1 MAFIQSILNK
11 ILPNSAQDTS
21 GNEDH
26 YLQLERLRIDH
37 DWISAKVTK
46 NGEIYQSLIL
56 QVDIENS
63 ELIIDELYP
72 PENLDQI
79 EPGDT
84 VEIYSQNDNKPV
96 NFYSRILA
104 RELNGDDAR
113 WRLELPAEVGRNQ
126 SRSAYRVYVESEQD
140 LEIELY
146 SDNEPLQDVRIIN
159 ISSEGIKLSFAE
171 ELKDQLQD
179 NQEFMACI
187 IRLPTGVDI
196 DCDIHL
202 RNLYSIRTPLP
213 HILGGGKLTIES
225 PQQRVKLQQYL
236 ASVQRQQRRR
246 EARIA

>member
-1 MAFIQSILNK
+1 MAFIKTILNK
-11 ILPNSAQDTS
+11 ILPNSDKDTHA
-21 GNEDH
+21 NEDH

-37 DWISAKVTK
+37 DWITAKVTK
-46 NGEIYQSLIL
+46 NGVIYQSLIL
-56 QVDIENS
+56 EVDIENS

-72 PENLDQI
+72 PENLQHI

-104 RELNGDDAR
+104 REDNGEDAR

-126 SRSAYRVYVESEQD
+126 SRSAYRVYVESEQE

-146 SDNEPLQDVRIIN
+146 SDNEPLYDVRIIN
-159 ISSEGIKLSFAE
+159 ISAEGIKLSFAE
-171 ELKDQLQD
+171 ALRDQLHD
-179 NQEFMACI
+179 NQEFPACI
-187 IRLPTGVDI
+187 IRLPTGFDI
-196 DCDIHL
+196 DCDIQL

-213 HILGGGKLTIES
+213 HLLGGGKLTIEN

-236 ASVQRQQRRR
+236 AAVQRQQRRR
-246 EARIA
+246 ETRIV